1 MTKDHRI
8 EVYIDAVM
16 YLALLRRSEQA
27 DRTMSQHLRHLI
39 RADLESSVA
48 EMLAEKKRN
57 GDRRGLAEPTRLCRM
72 SASGR
77 HERVWRIRG
86 AQG

>member
-27 DRTMSQHLRHLI
+27 DRTISQHVRHLI

-48 EMLAEKKRN
+48 EILAAEKR
-57 GDRRGLAEPTRLCRM
+57 
-72 SASGR
+72 SSGGNKG
-77 HERVWRIRG
+77 EECN
-86 AQG
+86 